1 MERITRAK
9 ASVGRMIASPSQLI
23 QNTNQAQPVFTVINA
38 GTQKHRQLSLQ
49 EIKWGVKGHAR
60 DVFLHHEMFSS
71 FCLINHERLM

>member
-9 ASVGRMIASPSQLI
+9 ASVRRMIASPSQLI

-38 GTQKHRQLSLQ
+38 GAQKHMPLSPQ